1 MEQFDKWMR
10 NVVKSIHYS
19 DNKAMSEAYEKVSQN
34 EINEITVNDY
44 EEVRNN

>member
-1 MEQFDKWMR
+1 MENFDLWMR

-19 DNKAMSEAYEKVSQN
+19 DNKAMSEAYEKVAQN
-34 EINEITVNDY
+34 EINEITVIDY

>member
-1 MEQFDKWMR
+1 MEKFNDWML

-19 DNKAMSEAYEKVSQN
+19 DNKAMSEAYEKVAQN

>member
-1 MEQFDKWMR
+1 MEKFDFWMR

-19 DNKAMSEAYEKVSQN
+19 DNKAMSEAYEKVAQN
-34 EINEITVNDY
+34 EINEITVIDY

>member
-1 MEQFDKWMR
+1 MEKFNDWMR

-19 DNKAMSEAYEKVSQN
+19 DNKAMSEAYEKVAQN
-34 EINEITVNDY
+34 EINEITVIDY